1 MLLRTGDAAQFR
13 PVRRLVLWMIPLCLA
28 FTTRAQE
35 REVEGY
41 QIIAHRAS
49 VYLTPE
55 ANSISCVDTISIRL
69 PSTTPT
75 QITLNLFRPF
85 EIKKVT
91 MNGRNAS
98 FKRSRDAISIEGIP
112 SAHEVDIVLWY
123 ATRTPFRTETTAMT
137 NERAILREEE
147 ILPQGQRALE
157 FVRLNLV
164 VPKGWETVTVGRLV
178 ARDSTET
185 SSIFTWESDVPLPM
199 IGAICAGRYWTLE
212 DKASGVSVH
221 LFQEDSSAATR
232 VLAQAKDVLR
242 FYNQRFTPYRFPK
255 LAIVEIEDWVSGPN
269 VLAVAV
275 PSFVMVKQ
283 IAFTTDDAFNQA
295 KAILPHEIAHQW
307 WPATVFVNEKDL
319 PFLAEGMCEY
329 SSILYN
335 ESSGIK
341 TIRDTLSH
349 HPFLR
354 PLINH
359 LLKGKDVPLQ
369 QATDMRSL
377 YTQYLKAS
385 YVHNMLR
392 RIVGDSVFFRLYHEF
407 AERYASRQAS
417 LEDFSRLADELSGKK
432 LDWFFDQW
440 VRKSGVP
447 RLKMYNVRFAQNDSV
462 WRTQGRV
469 RVVGYDKYT
478 VVADVGVETASGV
491 NKTRVVIGGD
501 SLGVYRNDVPFEVIT
516 QETPLRAMLDPD
528 GDVLKIQKL
537 PPKFST
543 LREPSDAL
551 FIIGTLQHAG
561 HLLSLARN
569 DSADLARRGWWV
581 TMKDDTAIT
590 LAHLQREVV
599 FLYGTSNENRVAAEQ
614 QAKFPMHMD
623 RDSVT
628 INGESISDSSLAL
641 LQVIENAFNAQGL
654 MCWIAPFSDKAEPVL
669 SPFDSSWLL
678 LRGKDEIAKG
688 TWLLR
693 DEDVVVERR

>member
-1 MLLRTGDAAQFR
+1 
-13 PVRRLVLWMIPLCLA
+13 
-28 FTTRAQE
+28 
-35 REVEGY
+35 
-41 QIIAHRAS
+41 
-49 VYLTPE
+49 
-55 ANSISCVDTISIRL
+55 
-69 PSTTPT
+69 
-75 QITLNLFRPF
+75 LNLFRPF
-85 EIKKVT
+85 EIKKIT
-91 MNGRNAS
+91 INGREVS
-98 FKRSRDAISIEGIP
+98 FKRPRDAVSIEGIP
-112 SAHEVDIVLWY
+112 SDHEFDIVLWY

-185 SSIFTWESDVPLPM
+185 SAIFTWESDVPLPM

-221 LFQEDSSAATR
+221 MFKEDSSAATR

-275 PSFVMVKQ
+275 PSFVMVKEM
-283 IAFTTDDAFNQA
+283 AFTTEDTFN
-295 KAILPHEIAHQW
+295 KVHSILPHEIAHQW
-307 WPATVFVNEKDL
+307 WPATVFVDEKDL

-335 ESSGIK
+335 ESSDIK
-341 TIRDTLSH
+341 TIRDSLSH

-369 QATDMRSL
+369 QVTDMRSL

-392 RIVGDSVFFRLYHEF
+392 RIVGDSVFFKLYHEF
-407 AERYASRQAS
+407 AAQYGLRQAS
-417 LEDFSRLADELSGKK
+417 LEDFIKLLDQLSGKK
-432 LDWFFDQW
+432 LEWFFDQW

-447 RLKMYNVRFAQNDSV
+447 RMKMYNVKFTQQSSV

-478 VVADVGVETASGV
+478 VMTNVGVETSTGMA
-491 NKTRVVIGGD
+491 KTRIWLGAD
-501 SLGVYRNDVPFEVIT
+501 SLGTYRNDVPFEVT
-516 QETPLRAMLDPD
+516 TEETPLRAILDPD

-537 PPKFST
+537 PPKFSD

-551 FIIGTLQHAG
+551 FIIGTLKHAD
-561 HLLSLARN
+561 HLLSIARK
-569 DSADLARRGWWV
+569 DSAELARRGWWV
-581 TMKDDTAIT
+581 TMKDDTTIT
-590 LAHLQREVV
+590 LAHLQREMV

-614 QAKFPMHMD
+614 EAKFPMHID
-623 RDSVT
+623 RDSVM

-641 LQVIENAFNAQGL
+641 LQVIENPFNARGL
-654 MCWIAPFSDKAEPVL
+654 MCWIAPFSERAEPVL

-688 TWLLR
+688 TWVLR